1 MANNVN
7 NTQTIQWF
15 PGHMTKARRKIAE
28 QLKLIDAVAEV
39 VDARIPVS
47 SRNPDLKDIIG
58 DKPHIILLNKC
69 DMADDS
75 ATKKWIEYYKNQGI
89 YAIPLDCKTGKGIS
103 AFKDTVKT
111 VLADKLESYRA
122 KGMVGKPLRV
132 MVVGIPNVGKSS
144 FINRIAGG
152 SRAKVEN
159 RPGVT
164 RGNQWFS
171 VDKELELLDT
181 PGVLW
186 PKFDDNTV
194 GEHLAFTGAVSDRII
209 DTELL
214 AMRLLELLI
223 PLYPNLLDERYKISD
238 FPEDSY
244 DALCLL
250 GKKRGMV
257 IRGGETDTERAANML
272 LEEYRNC
279 KIGKI
284 TLERVEDNA

>member
-1 MANNVN
+1 MSN

-15 PGHMTKARRKIAE
+15 PGHMAKTRRKIAE
-28 QLKLIDAVAEV
+28 QLKLIDAVAEI

-47 SRNPDLKDIIG
+47 SRNPDLKEIIG
-58 DKPHIILLNKC
+58 DKPHLILLNKC
-69 DMADDS
+69 DMADET
-75 ATKKWIEYYKNQGI
+75 ATKDWIKFYKSQGI
-89 YAIPLDCKTGKGIS
+89 YAIPIDCKNGKGIS

-111 VLADKLESYRA
+111 VLADRLVSYRE

-152 SRAKVEN
+152 GRAKVEN

-194 GEHLAFTGAVSDRII
+194 GEHLAFTGAVTDRII

-214 AMRLLELLI
+214 AMRLLEILI
-223 PLYPNLLDERYKISD
+223 PSYPKLLEARYKISE

-250 GKKRGMV
+250 GKKRGMM

-279 KIGKI
+279 KIGNI
-284 TLERVEDNA
+284 TLERVE

>member
-1 MANNVN
+1 MSN

-15 PGHMTKARRKIAE
+15 PGHMAKTRRKIAE
-28 QLKLIDAVAEV
+28 QLKLIDAVAEI

-47 SRNPDLKDIIG
+47 SRNPDLKEIIG
-58 DKPHIILLNKC
+58 DKPHLILLNKC
-69 DMADDS
+69 DMADET
-75 ATKKWIEYYKNQGI
+75 ATKDWIKFYKSQGI
-89 YAIPLDCKTGKGIS
+89 YAIPIDCKNGKGIS

-111 VLADKLESYRA
+111 VLADRLVAYRE

-152 SRAKVEN
+152 GRAKVEN

-194 GEHLAFTGAVSDRII
+194 GEHLAFTGAVTDRII

-214 AMRLLELLI
+214 AMRLLEILI
-223 PLYPNLLDERYKISD
+223 PSYPKLLEARYKISE

-250 GKKRGMV
+250 GKKRGMM

-279 KIGKI
+279 KIGNI
-284 TLERVEDNA
+284 TLERVE

>member
-1 MANNVN
+1 MNNS
-7 NTQTIQWF
+7 QTIQWF
-15 PGHMTKARRKIAE
+15 PGHMAKTRRKIAE
-28 QLKLIDAVAEV
+28 QLKLIDAVAEI
-39 VDARIPVS
+39 VDARIPIS
-47 SRNPDLKDIIG
+47 SRNPDLKEIIG
-58 DKPHIILLNKC
+58 DKPHLILLNKC
-69 DMADDS
+69 DMADEI
-75 ATKKWIEYYKNQGI
+75 ATKNWIEYYKSQGI
-89 YAIPLDCKTGKGIS
+89 FAIPVDCKNGKGIS

-111 VLADKLESYRA
+111 VLADKLEQYRA

-152 SRAKVEN
+152 ARAKVEN

-194 GEHLAFTGAVSDRII
+194 GEHLAFTGAVTDRII

-214 AMRLLELLI
+214 AMRLLEILV
-223 PLYPNLLDERYKISD
+223 PMYPNLLKERYKISEFFD
-238 FPEDSY
+238 
-244 DALCLL
+244 DAYENLCLL
-250 GKKRGMV
+250 GKKRGMM

-272 LEEYRNC
+272 LEEFRSC

-284 TLERVEDNA
+284 TLERVEK

>member
-1 MANNVN
+1 MN

-15 PGHMTKARRKIAE
+15 PGHMTKTRRKIAE

-47 SRNPDLKDIIG
+47 SRNPELKDIIG
-58 DKPHIILLNKC
+58 DKPHLILLNKC
-69 DMADDS
+69 DMADEA
-75 ATKKWIEYYKNQGI
+75 ATKEWIAYYKSQGI
-89 YAIPLDCKTGKGIS
+89 YAIPLDCKNGKGIS

-111 VLADKLESYRA
+111 VLADKLEAYRA

-152 SRAKVEN
+152 GKAKVEN

-164 RGNQWFS
+164 RGNQWFTI
-171 VDKELELLDT
+171 DKELELLDT

-194 GEHLAFTGAVSDRII
+194 GEHLAFTGAVTDRII

-223 PLYPNLLDERYKISD
+223 PLYPELLNERYKISD
-238 FPEDSY
+238 FPDDSY
-244 DALCLL
+244 DSLCLL
-250 GKKRGMV
+250 GKKRGMM
-257 IRGGETDTERAANML
+257 IRGGQTDTERAADML
-272 LEEYRNC
+272 LQEFRSC

-284 TLERVEDNA
+284 TLERVR

>member
-1 MANNVN
+1 MGNSQN
-7 NTQTIQWF
+7 IQWF
-15 PGHMTKARRKIAE
+15 PGHMAKTKRRITE
-28 QLKLIDAVAEV
+28 QLKIIDAVAEI

-47 SRNPDLKDIIG
+47 SRNPDLMGIIC
-58 DKPHIILLNKC
+58 DKPHMILLNKC
-69 DMADDS
+69 DMADPT
-75 ATKKWIEYYKNQGI
+75 ATAEWIEYYKSQNI
-89 YAIPLDCKTGKGIS
+89 IAIPVDCKSGKGINS
-103 AFKDTVKT
+103 FKDSVKT
-111 VLADKLESYRA
+111 LLADKLVQYRE

-132 MVVGIPNVGKSS
+132 MAVGIPNVGKSS
-144 FINRIAGG
+144 FINRIAGN

-164 RGNQWFS
+164 RGNQWFT

-186 PKFDDNTV
+186 PKFEDETV
-194 GEHLAFTGAVSDRII
+194 GEHLAFTGAVTDRIL

-214 AMRLLELLI
+214 AMRLLEILVADYPELLK
-223 PLYPNLLDERYKISD
+223 ERYGITE

-244 DALCLL
+244 NMLCAV
-250 GKKRGMV
+250 GKKRGMM
-257 IRGGETDTERAANML
+257 IRGGEVDTERAASML

-284 TLERVEDNA
+284 TLERKP

>member
-1 MANNVN
+1 MSNSQN
-7 NTQTIQWF
+7 IQWF
-15 PGHMTKARRKIAE
+15 PGHMAKTRRKITE
-28 QLKLIDAVAEV
+28 QLKLVDAVAEV
-39 VDARIPVS
+39 VDARIPIS
-47 SRNPDLKDIIG
+47 SRNPDLKSIIG

-69 DMADDS
+69 DMADDT
-75 ATKKWIEYYKNQGI
+75 ATKKWIEHYKSQNI
-89 YAIPLDCKTGKGIS
+89 FAIPVECKNGKGIS

-111 VLADKLESYRA
+111 VLSDKLEQYRA

-132 MVVGIPNVGKSS
+132 MVVGKPNVGKSS

-194 GEHLAFTGAVSDRII
+194 GEHLAFTGAVTDRII

-214 AMRLLELLI
+214 AMRLLEILVSKYPDLLT
-223 PLYPNLLDERYKISD
+223 ERYKISD
-238 FPEDSY
+238 FPEDAY
-244 DALCLL
+244 GALCLL
-250 GKKRGMV
+250 GKKRGMM

-272 LEEYRNC
+272 LEEFRSC
-279 KIGKI
+279 KIGRI
-284 TLERVEDNA
+284 TLERVAD